1 MPVHC
6 PISIEINLQKE
17 LDGLTFIDKK
27 GKVQNL
33 SLLKNTIKLNDK
45 RVFVDSIKLFHR
57 LILVSDRE
65 ITIQMSLR
73 YGGSSKP
80 V

>member
-6 PISIEINLQKE
+6 PIAIEINLE
-17 LDGLTFIDKK
+17 LDGLTFRDKK

-33 SLLKNTIKLNDK
+33 SLLKNTIKLGEK
-45 RVFVDSIKLFHR
+45 RVFVDSIKLFYR

-65 ITIQMSLR
+65 ITIQKSLK
-73 YGGSSKP
+73 YGVSSKP